1 MPMKTTFVSLSS
13 PSSLLANKT
22 WPIIS
27 LDLRFLL
34 KPCRPVAQNGQSIKH
49 PTWLEMQRVLLILW
63 NKYCFNDLIVFFFNQ
78 PFLSSILRKIISY
91 GIIKTQAAVL
101 EDEKITQV
109 VTSTAAR
116 VDDEGPA
123 RRGYWQSGV
132 SLDANVGN
140 ARNTSGQE

>member
-1 MPMKTTFVSLSS
+1 MEK
-13 PSSLLANKT
+13 K
-22 WPIIS
+22 IS
-27 LDLRFLL
+27 EKEQKLKKGMLDRS
-34 KPCRPVAQNGQSIKH
+34 RAQNSA
-49 PTWLEMQRVLLILW
+49 
-63 NKYCFNDLIVFFFNQ
+63 
-78 PFLSSILRKIISY
+78 
-91 GIIKTQAAVL
+91 QAAVL
-101 EDEKITQV
+101 EDEKLAQV

>member
-1 MPMKTTFVSLSS
+1 LKKKNSEKEAEKGM
-13 PSSLLANKT
+13 
-22 WPIIS
+22 
-27 LDLRFLL
+27 LDRS
-34 KPCRPVAQNGQSIKH
+34 RAQNSA
-49 PTWLEMQRVLLILW
+49 
-63 NKYCFNDLIVFFFNQ
+63 
-78 PFLSSILRKIISY
+78 
-91 GIIKTQAAVL
+91 QAAVL
-101 EDEKITQV
+101 EDEKLAQV